1 MVDAIKAATVFVKVE
16 AEGGSGS
23 GSGFVVKTEGDSAY
37 VVTNHHVIE
46 PKVLEI
52 ILVPGLRPG
61 VPYRLPRTPGRP
73 YYLPAPPTYTYTP
86 RLLVRSFKNAV
97 VTVVFHSG
105 AKNEESIRGEI
116 LAADPEHDLAVL
128 KVSGVKDLPKPI
140 DYLHEPKLT
149 ETMPLYTF
157 GFPFGKILA
166 TSKAGPA
173 ITVGKGSVS
182 SLRLDDEGNLVRV
195 QIDGALN
202 PGNSGGPVVD
212 AQGRLVGIA
221 VSIIRDSNNIG
232 FAIPCRELTRTL
244 EGRAG
249 KVYLHSAR
257 DNDGLVTVHVEV
269 GLIDPLNKIK
279 SAALHY
285 LVGNPAQGKPKP
297 TDPLEPLP
305 GCRKLP
311 LKLEP
316 HLATGE
322 FTLERGVSVVSLL
335 HQAVY
340 VNETGK
346 KGLTKSVTETI
357 RVAPAAVAG
366 LPGGGRTGL
375 GDRDAGPQ
383 WRTCGPCRGYA
394 DRGRRKRSAVPRCGP
409 AEGPAGGLRGR
420 AGQMG
425 Q

>member
-1 MVDAIKAATVFVKVE
+1 MRYVALSLLSLALLAISARAEDAIPPEMVDAIKAATVFVKVE

-23 GSGFVVKTEGDSAY
+23 GSGFVVKTEGNSAY

-182 SLRLDDEGNLVRV
+182 SLPPGRRG
-195 QIDGALN
+195 QPGPGADRR
-202 PGNSGGPVVD
+202 G
-212 AQGRLVGIA
+212 
-221 VSIIRDSNNIG
+221 
-232 FAIPCRELTRTL
+232 
-244 EGRAG
+244 
-249 KVYLHSAR
+249 
-257 DNDGLVTVHVEV
+257 
-269 GLIDPLNKIK
+269 
-279 SAALHY
+279 
-285 LVGNPAQGKPKP
+285 
-297 TDPLEPLP
+297 LEP
-305 GCRKLP
+305 RQQRR
-311 LKLEP
+311 
-316 HLATGE
+316 A
-322 FTLERGVSVVSLL
+322 
-335 HQAVY
+335 
-340 VNETGK
+340 
-346 KGLTKSVTETI
+346 
-357 RVAPAAVAG
+357 
-366 LPGGGRTGL
+366 
-375 GDRDAGPQ
+375 
-383 WRTCGPCRGYA
+383 
-394 DRGRRKRSAVPRCGP
+394 RGRCPRPPGRDCGVHHP
-409 AEGPAGGLRGR
+409 RQQQHRLRHPLPRAHPHARRPSGQGLL
-420 AGQMG
+420 AQCPGQ
-425 Q
+425 